1 MQGAGA
7 HSAAAVVDVHPHSHP
22 VKVDSLKFYKSFME
36 STIQS
41 NRDEKIHIGTY
52 KDTVHKIDQ
61 Y

>member
-1 MQGAGA
+1 M

-22 VKVDSLKFYKSFME
+22 VKVDSLKFYKSFKE
-36 STIQS
+36 SAIRS